1 MAAADGTGGVLNR
14 EAIVTEGLRRSFGSI
29 RAVDGVDLAAP
40 AGTVLGLLGPN
51 GAGKTTIVRILTTL
65 LAPDGGSA
73 RVAGYDVVRD
83 AEALRSVIGLAGQ
96 YAAVDENLTGR
107 ENLDLV
113 GRLYHLGRDEARRRA
128 DEMLERFELTGAAN
142 RTVKTYSG
150 GMRRRL
156 DLGASLVGRPQVLFL
171 DEPTTGL
178 DPRSRFSLWDVIRE
192 LVVDGTTLLLTTQ
205 YLEEADRLA
214 DHIAVID
221 GGRVIAEGTTDQLKS
236 RVGGDLL
243 ALRVADRDRAAEAA
257 AAIADLGSGAPQVV
271 AESGEV
277 SLPVREGASLLAEVV
292 RRLDAA
298 GLEISDLA
306 LRRPTLDDVFLALT
320 GHVAEAGAGEDDP
333 GVSSPGRGRRPA
345 RSGA

>member
-1 MAAADGTGGVLNR
+1 VHD
-14 EAIVTEGLRRSFGSI
+14 EAIITEGLRRHFGTI
-29 RAVDGVDLAAP
+29 KAVDGVDLAAP

-65 LAPDGGSA
+65 LDPDGGSA
-73 RVAGYDVVRD
+73 RVAGFDVVRD

-113 GRLYHLGRDEARRRA
+113 GRLYHLGKSEAGRRA
-128 DEMLERFELTGAAN
+128 DEMLERFELTDAAN

-178 DPRSRFSLWDVIRE
+178 DPRSRFGLWDVIRE
-192 LVVDGTTLLLTTQ
+192 LVNDGTTLLLTTQ

-221 GGRVIAEGTTDQLKS
+221 GGRVIAEGTSDELKS

-243 ALRVADRDRAAEAA
+243 ALRVADRARVAEAA
-257 AAIADLGSGAPQVV
+257 AVIADLGSGAPQVV
-271 AESGEV
+271 VESGEV
-277 SLPVREGASLLAEVV
+277 SLPVREGASILAEVV

-306 LRRPTLDDVFLALT
+306 LGRPSLDDVFLALT
-320 GHVAEAGAGEDDP
+320 GHVAEAAGEDGEETQP
-333 GVSSPGRGRRPA
+333 PRGRGRRPA
-345 RSGA
+345 RSRA